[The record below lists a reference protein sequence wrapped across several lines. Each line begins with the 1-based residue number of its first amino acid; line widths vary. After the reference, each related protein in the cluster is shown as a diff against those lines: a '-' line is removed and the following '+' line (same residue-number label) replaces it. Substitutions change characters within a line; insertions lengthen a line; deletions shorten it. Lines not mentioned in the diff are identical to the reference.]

1 MTEQVPVSGTIAQA
15 PIPVTYPS
23 PLNFLNATR
32 IEVFKFDSR
41 DRQMIEL
48 DKCIRR
54 LKKKCEKDNTLKILK
69 ERQYYKKPSELRRE
83 KMKAAIR
90 LAEKNRKKTELYENS
105 SYYYKGR
112 KERENGP
119 RFGSNTTVRFNN
131 APTSTSTNN

>member
-1 MTEQVPVSGTIAQA
+1 MTEQIPAVSGTIAQA

-23 PLNFLNATR
+23 PLIFNETR

-69 ERQYYKKPSELRRE
+69 ERQYFSKPSVLR
-83 KMKAAIR
+83 
-90 LAEKNRKKTELYENS
+90 
-105 SYYYKGR
+105 
-112 KERENGP
+112 
-119 RFGSNTTVRFNN
+119 
-131 APTSTSTNN
+131 